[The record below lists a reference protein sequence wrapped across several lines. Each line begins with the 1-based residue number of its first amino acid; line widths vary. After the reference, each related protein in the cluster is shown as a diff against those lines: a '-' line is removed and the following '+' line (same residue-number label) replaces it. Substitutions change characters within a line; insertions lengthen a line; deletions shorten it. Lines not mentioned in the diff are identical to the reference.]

1 MAQFKVYLIT
11 LYVQERG
18 KDRCRVSKKK
28 LILYAKDLET
38 NHDWL
43 IHTKK
48 KI

>member
-11 LYVQERG
+11 LYVQESG
-18 KDRCRVSKKK
+18 EDRCRVSEKG
-28 LILYAKDLET
+28 LLLFAKDLET

-43 IHTKK
+43 IQTKK